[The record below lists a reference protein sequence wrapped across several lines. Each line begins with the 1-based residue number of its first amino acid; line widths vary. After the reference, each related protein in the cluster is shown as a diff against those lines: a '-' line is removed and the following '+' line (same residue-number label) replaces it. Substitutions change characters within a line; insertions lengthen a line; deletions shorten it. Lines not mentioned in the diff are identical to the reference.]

1 MKVILLQDVEK
12 LGKRYETKN
21 VADGYAKN
29 FLIPKKMA
37 QAATKNAEIWAKT
50 QLEIAN
56 KKSEEEL
63 KRFQEIASAV
73 DGREIIIA
81 MRAGDQNQLFESVNA
96 QKICDALKAEGFN
109 IEKKQIVIDAPIKE
123 IGEYMVKISFAHN
136 LEAEIKIIVV
146 PENTDK

>member
-1 MKVILLQDVEK
+1 
-12 LGKRYETKN
+12 
-21 VADGYAKN
+21 
-29 FLIPKKMA
+29 MA

-81 MRAGDQNQLFESVNA
+81 MKAGDQNQLFESVNA
-96 QKICDALKAEGFN
+96 QKS
-109 IEKKQIVIDAPIKE
+109 V
-123 IGEYMVKISFAHN
+123 MH
-136 LEAEIKIIVV
+136 
-146 PENTDK
+146 

>member
-12 LGKRYETKN
+12 LGKKYEIKT

-37 QAATKNAEIWAKT
+37 QLATKNAEIWAKT

-63 KRFQEIASAV
+63 KRFQKIASAV
-73 DGREIIIA
+73 DGQEITIA
-81 MRAGDQNQLFESVNA
+81 VKAGDQNQLFESISA
-96 QKICDALKAEGFN
+96 QKICDALEKAGFN

-123 IGEYMVKISFAHN
+123 IGEYMVKINFAHN
-136 LEAEIKIIVV
+136 LEAKIKVIVI
-146 PENTDK
+146 PENESK